1 MADFISLN
9 KIFIF
14 GGVNVSFMKKI
25 TLFIAALLALITIWT
40 ASGQTSTSGNQ
51 EGFIFTDRIQLK
63 ATPVKDQNRTG
74 TCWSF
79 AGLSLLESEMYRQN
93 KSTID
98 LSPMFI
104 VYHTYLEKARKYVRM
119 HGNTNF
125 SAGGAFHD
133 VTNMIRKYGIVPE
146 EIYRGLNYGED
157 KHVHGELDQLLKNQ
171 VDAIIK
177 NPNRKISPVWLE
189 SIESTLISY
198 LGEIPEKFDYN
209 GKSCTPQSFA
219 REYMEL
225 NMDDYI
231 EITSYT
237 HHPFYSS
244 FIIEIPDNWS
254 WDPVY
259 NVPLHELEEITDF
272 ALKSG
277 YSVGWAADV
286 SERGFMSSNK
296 GIAVMPARNP
306 QEMSDTELSRWER
319 LTERQREEELFRING
334 PVTEVEVSQERRQ
347 LAFDNHQTT
356 DDHGMHI
363 IGTAT
368 DQNGSTWYKVK
379 NSWGDYNSYKGYFYA
394 SKPYFRYKTMS
405 IMLHK
410 DAVPLHIRTKLNL

>member
-1 MADFISLN
+1 
-9 KIFIF
+9 
-14 GGVNVSFMKKI
+14 MKRI
-25 TLFIAALLALITIWT
+25 TLFITALLALLTIGS
-40 ASGQTSTSGNQ
+40 ASGQTSSSANQ
-51 EGFIFTDRIQLK
+51 EGFIFKDKIELK

-93 KSTID
+93 KSAIE
-98 LSPMFI
+98 LSTMFI

-189 SIESTLISY
+189 SIEATLISY
-198 LGEIPEKFDYN
+198 LGEIPEQFDYK
-209 GKSCTPQSFA
+209 GKSYTPQSFA
-219 REYMEL
+219 REYVAL

-306 QEMSDTELSRWER
+306 QEMNDSEISRWER

-334 PVTEVEVSQERRQ
+334 PVSEVEVSQERRQ

-363 IGTAT
+363 MGTAT
-368 DQNGSTWYKVK
+368 DQNGNTWYKVK
-379 NSWGDYNSYKGYFYA
+379 NSWGDYNLFNGYFYA